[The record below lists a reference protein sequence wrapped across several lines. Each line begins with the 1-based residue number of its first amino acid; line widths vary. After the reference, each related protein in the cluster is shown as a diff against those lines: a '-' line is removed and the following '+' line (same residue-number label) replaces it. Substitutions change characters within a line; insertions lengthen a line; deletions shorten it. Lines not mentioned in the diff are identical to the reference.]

1 MWLYDLKK
9 KKKAVKSNV
18 LLYLNTALQG
28 ITCVRAQVILTG
40 GILNQTTSHC
50 IISLVQ
56 QENWLLPKGLG
67 LITKLNKGSPPVN
80 N

>member
-28 ITCVRAQVILTG
+28 ITCVRAQFYFNWWNIKPNYQSLHHRSGPTRK
-40 GILNQTTSHC
+40 L
-50 IISLVQ
+50 IIA
-56 QENWLLPKGLG
+56 
-67 LITKLNKGSPPVN
+67 
-80 N
+80 